1 MKLETKTWDDII
13 DIEGLIK
20 KLEEPNGNSN
30 SNILGDNNGNGNG
43 NLNSQKENKE
53 SNIGE
58 TKDIADT
65 IFNNA
70 NANAKAKENDTGNS
84 K

>member
-43 NLNSQKENKE
+43 NGNLNSQKENKE
-53 SNIGE
+53 SNNGE
-58 TKDIADT
+58 TKDGADT

-70 NANAKAKENDTGNS
+70 NAKSKENDSGNS